1 MKKLAIVGLGGWGR
15 RLVDSVFG
23 KSDIVQFTTAVVRDP
38 ATSRDYAASRNLEVT
53 TDLAEVLRDS
63 NVDGIV
69 SSGPAQLH
77 AAHSLAALEA
87 GKPVL
92 AVKPMALDPR
102 DADNLVEAAER
113 RGVLLALGYN
123 RCFFPNVRELRKR
136 LASGALGR
144 IVHTE
149 GDFCVDRYRH
159 IKAGNWKTNPQWSP
173 AGSLADHMLYLTIE
187 TLGPIAEVHALAHSH
202 YSQNELPDVSAV
214 LLRSS
219 GQQSAL
225 LTAIGVTPDYY
236 RFAVFGEK
244 GWIEIRDTT
253 QFEFQPLGGKR
264 ETIAFDEIDP
274 ERAEVE
280 AFAQALAGAPFP
292 VPPRDAAHSV
302 AVMNAMG
309 RSAIEK
315 RPVAI

>member
-113 RGVLLALGYN
+113 RGVG
-123 RCFFPNVRELRKR
+123 R
-136 LASGALGR
+136 ASCGG
-144 IVHTE
+144 
-149 GDFCVDRYRH
+149 
-159 IKAGNWKTNPQWSP
+159 
-173 AGSLADHMLYLTIE
+173 
-187 TLGPIAEVHALAHSH
+187 
-202 YSQNELPDVSAV
+202 
-214 LLRSS
+214 
-219 GQQSAL
+219 QSA
-225 LTAIGVTPDYY
+225 
-236 RFAVFGEK
+236 R
-244 GWIEIRDTT
+244 
-253 QFEFQPLGGKR
+253 
-264 ETIAFDEIDP
+264 
-274 ERAEVE
+274 
-280 AFAQALAGAPFP
+280 
-292 VPPRDAAHSV
+292 
-302 AVMNAMG
+302 
-309 RSAIEK
+309 
-315 RPVAI
+315 